1 MEQTTVN
8 TNLLLSIMPVAVF
21 CTIVVASFL
30 VFCTKVLLYG
40 MPKSPRVQ
48 QEGNSVF
55 LSKLLMEFWTWFIR
69 PIVQLLIK
77 LRISPDAITIMGAII
92 AAGAGLAFYF
102 GSFLVGGWM
111 ILAAGTFDMLD
122 GSVARAING
131 TSKSG
136 AFLDS
141 TLDRYAELFMF
152 AGLISYYKDTS
163 FLVVVL
169 MAVIG
174 SMMVSYA
181 RARAE
186 GVGVEARM
194 GNMQRTERIVYLGLG
209 TAFAPV
215 VASLLEPNAVKP
227 YYHLGMLV
235 ITMVAIFANATAI
248 RRMLYTYKTLKVR
261 NGQAE
266 AKVITLPKSQPHE
279 LARVSV
285 KAIVSND
292 SYQCSA
298 DRAV

>member
-1 MEQTTVN
+1 MDQLTISTKLIITV
-8 TNLLLSIMPVAVF
+8 MPVVVF
-21 CTIVVASFL
+21 CAIVLTSFF
-30 VFCTKVLLYG
+30 VFITKVLVYG
-40 MPKSPRVQ
+40 MPKSQRVQ
-48 QEGNSVF
+48 QEGHSIF
-55 LSKLLMEFWTWFIR
+55 LSKLFMEFWTWFIR

-77 LRISPDAITIMGAII
+77 FKITPDAITIMGAII
-92 AAGAGLAFYF
+92 AAGAGLAFHY

-122 GSVARAING
+122 GNVARATNG

-141 TLDRYAELFMF
+141 TVDRYAELFMF

-163 FLVVVL
+163 FLIVVI

-186 GVGVEARM
+186 GVGVDARM

-209 TAFAPV
+209 TAFAPL
-215 VASLLEPNAVKP
+215 VAIFTEPNAIRP

-235 ITMVAIFANATAI
+235 ITVVAIFANATAL
-248 RRMLYTYKTLKVR
+248 RRMVYTYRTLKVR
-261 NGQAE
+261 NGKTE
-266 AKVITLPKSQPHE
+266 AKVITLPQSKPPE
-279 LARVSV
+279 LAQISLQAGRE
-285 KAIVSND
+285 
-292 SYQCSA
+292 
-298 DRAV
+298 